1 MHLEISKRKIPQ
13 IPLTEETIELI
24 QVPAYLPPAQ
34 TRVSPPPHPTNHSA
48 PNPAYTPH
56 SQHCLK
62 SRHSTSLR
70 IPSGPVQKTVGL
82 IRKKARLPGAALA
95 SFESELSASLP
106 GWASPWHHGGLM
118 CVTAGEVLPHWN

>member
-13 IPLTEETIELI
+13 ILLTGETIELI
-24 QVPAYLPPAQ
+24 QVPAYLPP
-34 TRVSPPPHPTNHSA
+34 RPTNHSA

-70 IPSGPVQKTVGL
+70 TPSGPVQKTVGL
-82 IRKKARLPGAALA
+82 IRKKAQLPGAALP